1 MYNSVKVSYPRS
13 DINDQI
19 DFVKIE
25 IDSADRKENEQDNT
39 LEMTLDLC
47 SDPVQAQ
54 HIGIR
59 ELKQSRVDLVINF
72 STDYTAIN
80 INAGDVID
88 ITNSHLGW
96 TNKLFRVM
104 TLTEIDSGD
113 GGIGIDVTALE
124 YDSGVYDNDLSRVS
138 ISTANGIV
146 TKGYVGTPATPTITL
161 FERDARP
168 HVLFETTT
176 PIGIVE
182 AIEFWT
188 SSDGTNYNIAGTT
201 RPFDQGL
208 YNATTAVSLELD
220 NISAGSIYVKVRAIN
235 DEATGE
241 FSSIANATYAPIQIP
256 DAVTELTELQDS
268 STAGLLTGAGL
279 STLLVLLDGL
289 MTDSDDSSGSVYDKI
304 FDVFNTDV
312 GSDPRFPQT
321 YMSEAGGSPIVHAFQ
336 TGFWTV
342 NNAYLNSTTYS
353 LSSFTAPYT
362 GHYKIKYN
370 ANWGGGSG

>member
-1 MYNSVKVSYPRS
+1 
-13 DINDQI
+13 
-19 DFVKIE
+19 
-25 IDSADRKENEQDNT
+25 
-39 LEMTLDLC
+39 
-47 SDPVQAQ
+47 
-54 HIGIR
+54 
-59 ELKQSRVDLVINF
+59 
-72 STDYTAIN
+72 
-80 INAGDVID
+80 
-88 ITNSHLGW
+88 
-96 TNKLFRVM
+96 
-104 TLTEIDSGD
+104 
-113 GGIGIDVTALE
+113 
-124 YDSGVYDNDLSRVS
+124 
-138 ISTANGIV
+138 
-146 TKGYVGTPATPTITL
+146 
-161 FERDARP
+161 
-168 HVLFETTT
+168 
-176 PIGIVE
+176 
-182 AIEFWT
+182 
-188 SSDGTNYNIAGTT
+188 
-201 RPFDQGL
+201 
-208 YNATTAVSLELD
+208 LD